1 MYEFNYPGLYD
12 GSPVSAS
19 SAEEEI
25 ELLKK
30 LLEELEAAI
39 KDLWR
44 WQWEE
49 KVDEHWEEV
58 ERRYAEILKGGRA
71 EKVKEKGERKW
82 CTIM

>member
-1 MYEFNYPGLYD
+1 MPSHQGF
-12 GSPVSAS
+12 SAWVHV
-19 SAEEEI
+19 
-25 ELLKK
+25 KGHPK
-30 LLEELEAAI
+30 PLEELEAAI

-49 KVDEHWEEV
+49 KVDDHWEEV
-58 ERRYAEILKGGRA
+58 ERRYAQILKGGRA